1 MGEQWLG
8 VGEPRTLGVA
18 GWQQC
23 GGEVAV
29 VGCGGARPRCGWKA
43 PLRWGSSSRFIIG
56 RDQRVSRV
64 NFCDTSRE
72 GTRKVQSDHNTTP
85 VPKFCIAAPKFG
97 KAVPPVTK

>member
-29 VGCGGARPRCGWKA
+29 VGCGGARPRCGWEA

-72 GTRKVQSDHNTTP
+72 GTRKVQSDHNTS
-85 VPKFCIAAPKFG
+85 
-97 KAVPPVTK
+97 VTHITSIIIC

>member
-64 NFCDTSRE
+64 HFCDTSRE
-72 GTRKVQSDHNTTP
+72 GTRKVQSDHNTKRKGNHMP
-85 VPKFCIAAPKFG
+85 IPDLIV
-97 KAVPPVTK
+97 